1 MHRLTPDGLQVRIK
15 GKERERERKKKRNVD
30 DAHCDDNAHPLSFST
45 SLSNLRPKNSFV
57 QGVIDVPIYGRV
69 ATLRMMRP
77 PGERKDLLF
86 ICTERHKF
94 CLLAFEEA
102 TGSLVTRA
110 AGDASD
116 RVGRPA
122 DAGQLGAVD
131 PRCRAIAL
139 HLYDGLLKIIP
150 CEGSRGELREA
161 FNVRLE
167 EQGVID
173 IVFLRSSP
181 SSSSSAPSSSA
192 SASSSSKPTIALL
205 HEDASGQRHVRTY
218 EINSKERD
226 LADGPWSLSGC
237 DPGATTLAAVPS
249 ALGGGALVVGGGS
262 IAYVNAGNSLL
273 TVPSFASTKGFAVMA
288 IAPVD
293 DDGTRWLLGD
303 GGGGLSL
310 LLLAHDGAGK
320 VTALRLERLGNV
332 SLPSC
337 LCYLD
342 NGVVFV
348 GSAGGDSQLVRLSSE
363 PVAVASSTAAAA
375 AAGGARTRGQQQQ
388 QRQVEESFVE
398 VLETFSNIGPIV
410 DMAVLD
416 VDRGGAAGALVTAS
430 GVGKDGSLRLVRNG
444 IGVAEQA
451 SAWDLPGVTRV
462 WGLRGPSSDS
472 SSSSSAAS
480 NEDTLLLLSFVGET
494 RLLEVDPEDDSL
506 GEASTAGG
514 LEAREPTLAAAA
526 ARGAG
531 TSSSS
536 PPMCLLQVTR
546 SGVRCVSGPARGA
559 VPGSPWSPGG
569 GGGAHVVAAAAND
582 ALQALVATSDGRLF
596 LLQGGSDKLS
606 VVSEARAPAQVSCL
620 DISPLTAAG
629 ATEEEETRNRDAPA
643 EVALLGSWDV
653 KARLLSLP
661 SLAVIVEEALGG
673 DAVPRSAALAAM
685 ESGTGGGGE
694 GGGGVTGK
702 KGAAAAANGGGGAK
716 SPTRPSLSALGAH
729 ALMSLGDGRVLAWRL
744 VEGGS
749 AGEKI
754 ELAERR
760 SVALGSRAA
769 LLAPFRRG
777 GGSGSGAAAASGRT
791 SGNGSSSSAPAPAS
805 TAVLAACDRP
815 AVIHCSNRKL
825 VFSNVNAPSAAAS
838 GSGGG
843 GGGEGGGGG
852 VGVPSSSSNSSTN
865 SSSNAADVTH
875 FSHFNSAAFPGALA
889 IARARCLSI
898 GTVDSIQRLHV
909 RSIPLGEQPRRLAHQ
924 SETGTLAVTV
934 DGGGGGG
941 GFSHS
946 AASAPPDCVRLLD
959 DATFEPLDRFL
970 LERNEVACSIAS
982 VELGGGDNGGEKKR
996 SSGGGR
1002 GKSKATN
1009 NGGGGDVAMTDANQ
1023 NAAPAAS
1030 SSSQSDGPF
1039 FVVGTALSLPNEPE
1053 PTSGRLLVLRVAP
1066 STRTLELVA
1075 QRTIR
1080 GAAYNVQGFRG
1091 MVLAGVNARVS
1102 LYGWRR
1108 HGRDGGDGEGD
1119 EGVAI
1124 GNPSLTSTPTL
1135 EHVASHSGH
1144 ILALYTAVRGDF
1156 IVVGDLMRSVQVLAW
1171 RAHARAI
1178 EPVAR
1183 DYHAAWMTA
1192 VATVDDDTS
1201 VGAEN
1206 SYNLFVL
1213 KKASAAAAA
1222 SLSDEERARLET
1234 TGEIHVGE
1242 FINKFVAGS
1251 LVMRAPERGSGG
1263 GAGGDGSGGN
1273 IDNTNAATPAVA
1285 SAPPAALASAPPL
1298 PSASLSLSSRPQQD
1312 TLLFGTIGGVI
1323 GVLHPLTKKQF
1334 EWFDRLQR
1342 AVRRR
1347 GVRGVGGFDHA
1358 EWRAFANERVS
1369 NPSRGIVDGDLVE
1382 QFLELSSGDARAVAE
1397 EMGPGETAESVAKAV
1412 DELSRACH

>member
-1 MHRLTPDGLQVRIK
+1 MPANDDGASFSLHLTPQ
-15 GKERERERKKKRNVD
+15 
-30 DAHCDDNAHPLSFST
+30 
-45 SLSNLRPKNSFV
+45 PKNSPTFS
-57 QGVIDVPIYGRV
+57 QGVVDVPIYGRV
-69 ATLRMMRP
+69 ATLRLMRP

-86 ICTERHKF
+86 VCTERLKF
-94 CLLAFEEA
+94 CLLAFEES
-102 TGSLVTRA
+102 TGALVTRA

-139 HLYDGLLKIIP
+139 HLYDGLLKIVP
-150 CEGSRGELREA
+150 CEGSRALELREA

-173 IVFLRSSP
+173 IVFLHSGSSSSGAAGP
-181 SSSSSAPSSSA
+181 SSSSSSSA
-192 SASSSSKPTIALL
+192 NPTIALL

-218 EINSKERD
+218 EVDCKERD

-262 IAYVNAGNSLL
+262 VAYINKGNSHL
-273 TVPSFASTKGFAVMA
+273 TVPSFAATRGSAVTA

-310 LLLAHDGAGK
+310 LLLAHDGRGK
-320 VTALRLERLGNV
+320 VTALRLERLGRV

-363 PVAVASSTAAAA
+363 PIVAPSASTATATAT
-375 AAGGARTRGQQQQ
+375 AAGKKQQQHHQ
-388 QRQVEESFVE
+388 AIEEESFVE
-398 VLETFSNIGPIV
+398 VLETFPNLGPIV

-416 VDRGGAAGALVTAS
+416 VDRGGAASALVTAS
-430 GVGKDGSLRLVRNG
+430 GVGSDGSLRLVRNG
-444 IGVAEQA
+444 VGVAEQA
-451 SAWDLPGVTRV
+451 SAWDLPGITRV
-462 WGLRGPSSDS
+462 WGLRGPSN
-472 SSSSSAAS
+472 SAAAS
-480 NEDTLLLLSFVGET
+480 ANEDTLLLLSFVGET
-494 RLLEVDPEDDSL
+494 RLLEVDPEDGAL
-506 GEASTAGG
+506 GEAATSGG

-526 ARGAG
+526 GRGENAPL
-531 TSSSS
+531 SV
-536 PPMCLLQVTR
+536 PMCLLQVTP
-546 SGVRCVSGPARGA
+546 SGVRCVSGQSREPVA
-559 VPGSPWSPGG
+559 GSPWLP

-596 LLQGGSDKLS
+596 LLQGGSDKNGLS
-606 VVSEARAPAQVSCL
+606 VVSESEAPAQVSCL

-629 ATEEEETRNRDAPA
+629 ATDEEEAKSRDAPA
-643 EVALLGSWDV
+643 EVALMGSWDV

-661 SLAVIVEEALGG
+661 SLSVIAEEALGG

-685 ESGTGGGGE
+685 ESGTAGGSEEAGI
-694 GGGGVTGK
+694 
-702 KGAAAAANGGGGAK
+702 GGAK
-716 SPTRPSLSALGAH
+716 GKKAAVASGVKPSLSSLGAH

-744 VEGGS
+744 VEGS
-749 AGEKI
+749 KAKTI

-769 LLAPFRRG
+769 LLEPFRRG
-777 GGSGSGAAAASGRT
+777 GGGAGTAAGDGGSGSSP
-791 SGNGSSSSAPAPAS
+791 SSSTAAPAAAS

-825 VFSNVNAPSAAAS
+825 VFSNVNAPLAAAEGGNGEGAAARAPPAAAS
-838 GSGGG
+838 
-843 GGGEGGGGG
+843 
-852 VGVPSSSSNSSTN
+852 SSSSSTDSAN
-865 SSSNAADVTH
+865 VTH
-875 FSHFNSAAFPGALA
+875 FSRFNSQAFPGALA
-889 IARARCLSI
+889 IARPGCLSI

-909 RSIPLGEQPRRLAHQ
+909 RTVPLGEQPRRLAHQ

-934 DGGGGGG
+934 DGGAGSSIGEN
-941 GFSHS
+941 ST
-946 AASAPPDCVRLLD
+946 PPDCVRLLD
-959 DATFEPLDRFL
+959 DATFEPLDRFS

-982 VELGGGDNGGEKKR
+982 VELGGGDNDNGGEGKR
-996 SSGGGR
+996 RSGKAGR
-1002 GKSKATN
+1002 G
-1009 NGGGGDVAMTDANQ
+1009 GGGGDVAMTDAN
-1023 NAAPAAS
+1023 ASTPSAFSAAAS
-1030 SSSQSDGPF
+1030 AADGPF

-1053 PTSGRLLVLRVAP
+1053 PSSGRLLVLRVVPA
-1066 STRTLELVA
+1066 TRTLELVA
-1075 QRTIR
+1075 QRTVR
-1080 GAAYNVQGFRG
+1080 GAAYTVQGFKG
-1091 MVLAGVNARVS
+1091 MLLAGVNARVS

-1108 HGRDGGDGEGD
+1108 RGRGEDGGGGEGGD
-1119 EGVAI
+1119 AAGML
-1124 GNPSLTSTPTL
+1124 NSLTYSSTSIL

-1144 ILALYTAVRGDF
+1144 ILALYTAVRGDQ
-1156 IVVGDLMRSVQVLAW
+1156 IVVGDLMRSVQVLSW
-1171 RAHARAI
+1171 RAERRVI

-1192 VATVDDDTS
+1192 VAAIDDDTF

-1222 SLSDEERARLET
+1222 SLSDEDRARLET
-1234 TGEIHVGE
+1234 TGEVHVGE
-1242 FINKFVAGS
+1242 FINRFVAGS

-1263 GAGGDGSGGN
+1263 AENGDGG
-1273 IDNTNAATPAVA
+1273 AANA
-1285 SAPPAALASAPPL
+1285 SAPSASPTPAAAAAAPLP
-1298 PSASLSLSSRPQQD
+1298 PSASLYLSSTRPKQD
-1312 TLLFGTIGGVI
+1312 TLLFGTIGGAI
-1323 GVLHPLTKKQF
+1323 GVLHPLTRKQF
-1334 EWFDRLQR
+1334 DWFDRLQR
-1342 AVRRR
+1342 AMRRR
-1347 GVRGVGGFDHA
+1347 VRGVGGFDHA

-1369 NPSRGIVDGDLVE
+1369 SPSRGVIDGDLVE
-1382 QFLELSSGDARAVAE
+1382 QFLELGSADARGVAE
-1397 EMGPGETAESVAKAV
+1397 EMGGGESAESVAKAV